1 MHGVWYG
8 SCTSLPAMAATTPD
22 PFSDLNQTI
31 ANLKSLVELA
41 ELQLQLLRMQAP
53 QEPQA
58 IAPAVPVTSKNMP
71 RGAIID
77 TIATQFPI
85 FLSCIEHPE
94 LSKWPGDPDPAFNPI
109 IEYRVGKFREHCE
122 PFLPIGTA
130 DLKKD
135 CDGSPIWID
144 RFNNAHS
151 ETAKRRGF
159 FSDGK
164 GNWTVPA
171 GYQ

>member
-1 MHGVWYG
+1 
-8 SCTSLPAMAATTPD
+8 MAATAPD
-22 PFSDLNQTI
+22 PFWYLNETI
-31 ANLKSLVELA
+31 ANLKILVETA
-41 ELQLQLLRMQAP
+41 ESQLQRLRMQAP

-58 IAPAVPVTSKNMP
+58 IAPAVPVTSKKMP
-71 RGAIID
+71 LGAIFD

-109 IEYRVGKFREHCE
+109 IIYRVGKFREHCE

-159 FSDGK
+159 IPDCK

>member
-1 MHGVWYG
+1 
-8 SCTSLPAMAATTPD
+8 MAATTPD
-22 PFSDLNQTI
+22 LFSDLNETI
-31 ANLKSLVELA
+31 ANLKILVELA

-58 IAPAVPVTSKNMP
+58 IAPGVPVTSKKMP
-71 RGAIID
+71 RGAIVD
-77 TIATQFPI
+77 TIATQFST

-94 LSKWPGDPDPAFNPI
+94 LSRWPGDPAFNPI
-109 IEYRVGKFREHCE
+109 ITYRVNEFRQHCE

-130 DLKKD
+130 DLEKD
-135 CDGSPIWID
+135 CNGTPRWFD
-144 RFNNAHS
+144 RFNYAHS

-159 FSDGK
+159 IPDGV
-164 GNWTVPA
+164 GGWTVPA

>member
-1 MHGVWYG
+1 
-8 SCTSLPAMAATTPD
+8 MAATTPD
-22 PFSDLNQTI
+22 PFSDLNETI
-31 ANLKSLVELA
+31 ANLKILVEMA
-41 ELQLQLLRMQAP
+41 ELQLQLLRWQAP

-58 IAPAVPVTSKNMP
+58 IAPAVPVTSKKMP
-71 RGAIID
+71 HGAIVD
-77 TIATQFPI
+77 TIVTQLPI
-85 FLSCIEHPE
+85 FLASCIEHHE
-94 LSKWPGDPDPAFNPI
+94 LTGDPAFDPI
-109 IEYRVGKFREHCE
+109 IRYRVNEFRQHCE

-135 CDGSPIWID
+135 CNGTPKWFD
-144 RFNNAHS
+144 RFNYAHS

-159 FSDGK
+159 LSDGK

>member
-1 MHGVWYG
+1 
-8 SCTSLPAMAATTPD
+8 MAATTPD
-22 PFSDLNQTI
+22 PFSDLNETI
-31 ANLKSLVELA
+31 ANLKILVETA
-41 ELQLQLLRMQAP
+41 ELQLQLLRWQAP

-58 IAPAVPVTSKNMP
+58 IAPAVPVTSKKMP
-71 RGAIID
+71 HGAIVD
-77 TIATQFPI
+77 TIVTQLPI
-85 FLSCIEHPE
+85 FLASCIEHHE
-94 LSKWPGDPDPAFNPI
+94 LTDNPAFNHHFI
-109 IEYRVGKFREHCE
+109 RYRVNEFRQHCE

-135 CDGSPIWID
+135 CNGTPKWFD
-144 RFNNAHS
+144 RFNYAHS

-159 FSDGK
+159 LSDGK

>member
-1 MHGVWYG
+1 
-8 SCTSLPAMAATTPD
+8 MAATTPD
-22 PFSDLNQTI
+22 PFWYLNETI
-31 ANLKSLVELA
+31 ANLKILVETA
-41 ELQLQLLRMQAP
+41 ESQLQRLRMQAP

-159 FSDGK
+159 IPDGK

>member
-1 MHGVWYG
+1 
-8 SCTSLPAMAATTPD
+8 MAATAPD
-22 PFSDLNQTI
+22 PFSVLNETI
-31 ANLKSLVELA
+31 AHLKILVKTA
-41 ELQLQLLRMQAP
+41 ELQLQLLRELQLELLRWQAP

-58 IAPAVPVTSKNMP
+58 VTPAVPVTSKNMP

-77 TIATQFPI
+77 TIATQFPT
-85 FLSCIEHPE
+85 FLKSCIKHHE
-94 LSKWPGDPDPAFNPI
+94 LTGDPAFNSI
-109 IEYRVGKFREHCE
+109 IYRVGKFREHCE

-130 DLKKD
+130 DLEKD

-144 RFNNAHS
+144 RFNNAHI

-159 FSDGK
+159 IPDGK

>member
-1 MHGVWYG
+1 
-8 SCTSLPAMAATTPD
+8 MAATAPD
-22 PFSDLNQTI
+22 PFSDLNETI
-31 ANLKSLVELA
+31 AHLKILVKTA
-41 ELQLQLLRMQAP
+41 ELQEFCSFVELLRMQAP

-109 IEYRVGKFREHCE
+109 IEYPVEKFREHCK

-130 DLKKD
+130 DLEKD
-135 CDGSPIWID
+135 CDGAPKWID
-144 RFNNAHS
+144 RFNNAHI

-159 FSDGK
+159 LSDGK